1 MKSFFSKFLL
11 ILAIIII
18 IIIAII
24 LAIPS
29 GGTSLAAGSAAVIGI
44 SSAGLVVA
52 GTTLGVGT
60 LALIA
65 VSLVVLAFI
74 IDPKGTSET
83 LGKVADGIGSVLG
96 KVGRAVGKGVSGLF
110 EGLGLGNILLLGLG
124 GYLAITAI
132 KGGDSSN
139 DDHSEYTHDD
149 KKSVKEANHVN

>member
-65 VSLVVLAFI
+65 VSLIVLAFI

-110 EGLGLGNILLLGLG
+110 EGLGLRNILLLGLG
-124 GYLAITAI
+124 GYLAIIAL
-132 KGGDSSN
+132 KDSGSADGPGDGN
-139 DDHSEYTHDD
+139 IIEKRN
-149 KKSVKEANHVN
+149 KKEE